1 MFLAPIQFAVC
12 LAAVQFHGQGAWG
25 AGGVGG
31 HGDHESARV
40 EYRGD
45 IAGFDSVLA

>member
-1 MFLAPIQFAVC
+1 VFGSSPVPWARGM
-12 LAAVQFHGQGAWG
+12 G
-25 AGGVGG
+25 AGGVRG